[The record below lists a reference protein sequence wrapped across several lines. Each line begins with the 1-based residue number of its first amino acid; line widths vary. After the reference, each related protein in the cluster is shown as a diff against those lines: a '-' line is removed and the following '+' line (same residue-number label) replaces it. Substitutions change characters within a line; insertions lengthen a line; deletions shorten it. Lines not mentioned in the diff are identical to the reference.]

1 MALWGLVRTLHSR
14 NLFPF
19 QAYSLVDREVGYC
32 QGSAFIVGL
41 LLMQVRGHPVVPL
54 QEMGTR
60 GFPIFSNLLGAR
72 AFLGSQLTMTSDKG
86 QAMPPVDGYSGARHL
101 CCLGPDTI
109 SSRTGTG
116 LKEQLDREEP

>member
-1 MALWGLVRTLHSR
+1 MTLATLATAQLEMALWGLVRTLHSHNLF

-41 LLMQVRGHPVVPL
+41 LLMQVRGHPGVHL

-60 GFPIFSNLLGAR
+60 DFPIS
-72 AFLGSQLTMTSDKG
+72 SD
-86 QAMPPVDGYSGARHL
+86 H
-101 CCLGPDTI
+101 LGPEP
-109 SSRTGTG
+109 SSAASS
-116 LKEQLDREEP
+116 L

>member
-1 MALWGLVRTLHSR
+1 MALATLATAQLEMALCGLVRTLHSH

-41 LLMQVRGHPVVPL
+41 LLMQVRGHPGVHL

-60 GFPIFSNLLGAR
+60 DFPIS
-72 AFLGSQLTMTSDKG
+72 SD
-86 QAMPPVDGYSGARHL
+86 L
-101 CCLGPDTI
+101 
-109 SSRTGTG
+109 
-116 LKEQLDREEP
+116 